1 MLSDPLLII
10 GGTFVLHQLIFW
22 IHNGILLLITNV
34 LWPNR
39 LQKYKVQKD
48 IHVDWKSIRKCART
62 VLFNQFCLFL
72 PFLVLICPLF
82 MHQNV
87 RWYLPFPS
95 WHRILFELFGFV
107 LVTEVF
113 FYYSHLFLHTS
124 FMYERVHKQHHQFR
138 APIGLASEYA
148 HPIEFIISNVG
159 PVAAGPLLFQ
169 SHLLTTWIWLLVA
182 LVSTNNGHSGYHISG
197 PFGINIVSAK
207 FHDFH
212 HSQFTNNFGSV
223 GILDR
228 LHGTD
233 KAWRARKMME
243 KKQKQAA

>member
-1 MLSDPLLII
+1 MII

-22 IHNGILLLITNV
+22 IHNGILLLTTDV

-39 LQKYKVQKD
+39 LHKYKIQK
-48 IHVDWKSIRKCART
+48 
-62 VLFNQFCLFL
+62 
-72 PFLVLICPLF
+72 
-82 MHQNV
+82 
-87 RWYLPFPS
+87 
-95 WHRILFELFGFV
+95 
-107 LVTEVF
+107 
-113 FYYSHLFLHTS
+113 HTS
-124 FMYERVHKQHHQFR
+124 FIYERVHKQHHQFR

-148 HPIEFIISNVG
+148 HPIEFVISNIG
-159 PVAAGPLLFQ
+159 PVAAGPLLFR

-182 LVSTNNGHSGYHISG
+182 LVSTNHGHSGYSIPG
-197 PFGINIVSAK
+197 PFGINIINAK

-212 HSQFTNNFGSV
+212 HSQFTGNFGSV

-243 KKQKQAA
+243 KSKNRLLGNE